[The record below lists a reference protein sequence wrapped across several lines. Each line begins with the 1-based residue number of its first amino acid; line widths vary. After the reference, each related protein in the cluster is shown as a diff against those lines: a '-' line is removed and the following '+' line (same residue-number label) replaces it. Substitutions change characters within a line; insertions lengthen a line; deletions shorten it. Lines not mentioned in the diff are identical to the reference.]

1 MRILNSFDMYFL
13 AMMLIQG
20 TVVLTVDVRSF
31 KKIGMNI
38 TGKKACILGWFTI
51 ITATALFILR
61 WILA

>member
-31 KKIGMNI
+31 KKTGMNI
-38 TGKKACILGWFTI
+38 TGRKARVLGWFKI
-51 ITATALFILR
+51 ITSTVLFILR
-61 WILA
+61 WILT